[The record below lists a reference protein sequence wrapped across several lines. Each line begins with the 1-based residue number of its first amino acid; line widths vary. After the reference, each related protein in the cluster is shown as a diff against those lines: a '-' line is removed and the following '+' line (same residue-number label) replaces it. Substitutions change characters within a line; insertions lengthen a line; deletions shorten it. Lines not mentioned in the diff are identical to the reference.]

1 MAYGFIRDTI
11 NERLLILYILD
22 KLILPVT
29 MSELTDLAMCDGGMN
44 YFRFT
49 EGLAG
54 LVENGQVVEDG
65 DKRYAITAAGRH
77 NCAECVTELPKS
89 VRNRCDGN
97 TRALNQI
104 LKRRS
109 QIHSAVRPDPDP
121 KRAGCRVE
129 LALDDEAGN
138 MMTLTLAAPDETQ
151 AKLLA
156 DRFRERAEQVYQAIL
171 TTLLE

>member
-1 MAYGFIRDTI
+1 MAHGFIRDTI

-29 MSELTDLAMCDGGMN
+29 MSELTDLAMCDGGMT
-44 YFRFT
+44 YFSFT
-49 EGLAG
+49 EGLNG

-65 DKRYAITAAGRH
+65 DRRFSITPGGRH
-77 NCAECVTELPKS
+77 TCAECVTELPKS
-89 VRNRCDGN
+89 VRERCDLN
-97 TRALNQI
+97 TRFLNQF

-109 QIHSAVRPDPDP
+109 QIHTALRPDPDP
-121 KRAGCRVE
+121 NQSRCRVE

-138 MMTLTLAAPDETQ
+138 MMTLDMAAPDTSQ
-151 AKLLA
+151 GKLLTK
-156 DRFRERAEQVYQAIL
+156 RFQERAEQVYQAIL